1 MQNLS
6 VDFSAWEDNA
16 RWWEDEGLR
25 ARERMHVDDETLAQS
40 QQAFGKIGASSVGA
54 AYAGALEARRA
65 LGERLGA
72 CAESVAAHIRRDLQT
87 YAAGEEEARR
97 SLST

>member
-16 RWWEDEGLR
+16 RWWEDEGLGR
-25 ARERMHVDDETLAQS
+25 ASGCTSTTRRWPAVSRRSAKS
-40 QQAFGKIGASSVGA
+40 ASSSVGA

-72 CAESVAAHIRRDLQT
+72 YAESVAAHIRRDLQT